1 MISKREVGLYKSGQA
16 CRYQS
21 RQLQMGSTRAHREL
35 AFLGAWGGAAQALDF
50 SRGGAQPRTPQFH
63 LELNNGLFQMYPGAK
78 RRQLQVGFMALL
90 TGFGAGR
97 WTVPK
102 LAQNG
107 CLLNFNAHPPV
118 LHAQGT

>member
-1 MISKREVGLYKSGQA
+1 MICMQISSN
-16 CRYQS
+16 
-21 RQLQMGSTRAHREL
+21 
-35 AFLGAWGGAAQALDF
+35 FL
-50 SRGGAQPRTPQFH
+50 RGAQPRTPQFH
-63 LELNNGLFQMYPGAK
+63 LELNNGLLQMSPGAK